1 MTVPPPKATLRALG
15 KLVLAACV
23 VLEFAS
29 VAILIPIFPAKPE
42 NTAPTMKAGII
53 NQLVVS
59 TWVDM
64 KNNAKDAPITK
75 KNNNL
80 YSAFKNANAPFLI
93 AELMPTIF
101 SLPGSCFF
109 THWALT
115 YM

>member
-1 MTVPPPKATLRALG
+1 
-15 KLVLAACV
+15 
-23 VLEFAS
+23 
-29 VAILIPIFPAKPE
+29 
-42 NTAPTMKAGII
+42 
-53 NQLVVS
+53 
-59 TWVDM
+59 M

-109 THWALT
+109 TH
-115 YM
+115 